1 MHKLI
6 LSHGQTTIDEVAN
19 RFQTHRLA
27 FHKVFENWIPKQL
40 TKEHIWE
47 PVDINRQ
54 NLNTIESRSFLEEH
68 VMEISSVVSQ
78 EKAQNSIITFSK
90 ANTGVCDLK
99 QTERRCVQQHAH
111 AHTAVNTID
120 TFKYSRVGAYAV

>member
-68 VMEISSVVSQ
+68 VMENILSRQPGKSS
-78 EKAQNSIITFSK
+78 KLNHHL
-90 ANTGVCDLK
+90 LK
-99 QTERRCVQQHAH
+99 
-111 AHTAVNTID
+111 
-120 TFKYSRVGAYAV
+120 G